1 MNRNNE
7 RILKRKTAKRILRYF
22 RRRMPLLL
30 LSLFLAV
37 ASSLLM
43 LPVPLYVGKA
53 VDSMIGKGSVDFS
66 LLASGLLQI
75 AVSASAAAAFQW
87 LMNVCNNRIAYFTV
101 RDMREEVFSRLNE
114 ASVAYLDGHPHGDLV
129 SRVIQ
134 DAEQFSDGIL
144 MGLTQFFSGA
154 VTILGTLCVMFS
166 IRWQIAVVLLL
177 VTPLSLFAA
186 KFISGRTYRFFQKQT
201 AARGDTVAYEKE
213 MLGGVKTVRAMGYE
227 ERAGERFDELN
238 EKLRFATMKATFFS
252 SLTNPVTRFVN
263 SVAYASVAFSG
274 AYIALH
280 NPTFTAG
287 MLSSFLSYANQ
298 YTKPFNEITG
308 SPDRASGRA
317 CLRRE
322 DLCTA

>member
-101 RDMREEVFSRLNE
+101 RDMREEVFARLNE

-154 VTILGTLCVMFS
+154 VTILRNALASCFRS
-166 IRWQIAVVLLL
+166 A
-177 VTPLSLFAA
+177 
-186 KFISGRTYRFFQKQT
+186 GRSRSCFF
-201 AARGDTVAYEKE
+201 
-213 MLGGVKTVRAMGYE
+213 L
-227 ERAGERFDELN
+227 
-238 EKLRFATMKATFFS
+238 
-252 SLTNPVTRFVN
+252 
-263 SVAYASVAFSG
+263 
-274 AYIALH
+274 
-280 NPTFTAG
+280 
-287 MLSSFLSYANQ
+287 
-298 YTKPFNEITG
+298 
-308 SPDRASGRA
+308 
-317 CLRRE
+317 
-322 DLCTA
+322 